1 MNFYNWLQLA
11 LVCLIGAMSPGPS
24 LFLIINNTIKKNR
37 LNGIITSIGHGLGVT
52 LYAFLAVYSLGFLI
66 INYSKIFI
74 GFQILGSLF
83 LIFIGFLTIIHAKK
97 NSTDEIKNNKI
108 VSTNSFIQGFL
119 IAFLNPKIFVF
130 FAALFSQFIYNDTN
144 FINKSILILT
154 PGIIDTAW
162 YIIIAFVIT
171 TSGINHFINTNKII
185 IQKFMGVLL
194 ILVALTLLYKF
205 I

>member
-37 LNGIITSIGHGLGVT
+37 LNGIITSVGHGLGIT
-52 LYAFLAVYSLGFLI
+52 LYAFLAVYSLGYLI

-74 GFQILGSLF
+74 GFQIMGSLF
-83 LIFIGFLTIIHAKK
+83 LIFIGLLTIIHAK
-97 NSTDEIKNNKI
+97 NSVNEIKNNKI
-108 VSTNSFIQGFL
+108 ISANSFIQGFL

-130 FAALFSQFIYNDTN
+130 FAALFSQFIYDNTN
-144 FINKSILILT
+144 FFNKSILILT

-162 YIIIAFVIT
+162 YIIISFVIT
-171 TSGINHFINTNKII
+171 TNGINNFINTNKII
-185 IQKFMGVLL
+185 IQKFMGWLL
-194 ILVALTLLYKF
+194 IIVALTLLYKF